1 MIYMR
6 KQYLWIKMESSKP
19 IYKIS
24 KELGLDSNKI
34 ILACKTLGINAKG
47 STKRLNLFELEK
59 IIDYFNSGKNA
70 SIETIEIGNKNTQNK
85 YKKNSVKKESKNL
98 EKNYFPNRLI
108 G

>member
-1 MIYMR
+1 
-6 KQYLWIKMESSKP
+6 MESSKP

-24 KELGLDSNKI
+24 KELGYDTNKI

-47 STKRLNLFELEK
+47 SSKRLNSEELAK

-70 SIETIEIGNKNTQNK
+70 STETIEIGNKKAEKEN
-85 YKKNSVKKESKNL
+85 KNSSFKKESQNL
-98 EKNYFPNRLI
+98 ENIYFPNRLI

>member
-1 MIYMR
+1 
-6 KQYLWIKMESSKP
+6 MESSKP

-24 KELGLDSNKI
+24 KELGLDTNKI

-47 STKRLNLFELEK
+47 STKRLNSEELEK
-59 IIDYFNSGKNA
+59 IIDYFTSGKNA
-70 SIETIEIGNKNTQNK
+70 STETIEIVNKKSETEN
-85 YKKNSVKKESKNL
+85 KKNSVKKESKNL

>member
-1 MIYMR
+1 
-6 KQYLWIKMESSKP
+6 MESSKP

-24 KELGLDSNKI
+24 KELGFDTNKI

-47 STKRLNLFELEK
+47 SSKRLNSDELEK

-70 SIETIEIGNKNTQNK
+70 SNETIEIGNKIPEK
-85 YKKNSVKKESKNL
+85 AIKKNSNKKDLQNRENS
-98 EKNYFPNRLI
+98 YFPNRLI

>member
-1 MIYMR
+1 
-6 KQYLWIKMESSKP
+6 MESSKP

-24 KELGLDSNKI
+24 KELSLDTNKI

-47 STKRLNLFELEK
+47 SSKRLSSEELEK

-70 SIETIEIGNKNTQNK
+70 SNETIEIGNKKSEKEN
-85 YKKNSVKKESKNL
+85 KKNLFKKELQDVERS
-98 EKNYFPNRLI
+98 YFPNRLI

>member
-1 MIYMR
+1 
-6 KQYLWIKMESSKP
+6 MESSKP

-24 KELGLDSNKI
+24 KELGYQTNKI

-47 STKRLNLFELEK
+47 SSKRLNSEELEK

-70 SIETIEIGNKNTQNK
+70 STETIEIGNKSEKENK
-85 YKKNSVKKESKNL
+85 TSSVKKVSQNIENI
-98 EKNYFPNRLI
+98 YFPNRLI